1 MPSFNE
7 KEGKYFVRYV
17 TGLSHVKL
25 GLCFSPNNGTPAL
38 VNSNVIGNCSH
49 EALDKNKIFN
59 GVMEGIAEANQK
71 FKKSLQ
77 VSEIIYVENDTP
89 RYELYRYC
97 AYLLAKRV
105 IELSN

>member
-7 KEGKYFVRYV
+7 KEGKYFVSYV
-17 TGLSHVKL
+17 TGLSHIKL
-25 GLCFSPNNGTPAL
+25 GLCFSLNNSTPTL
-38 VNSNVIGNCSH
+38 VNSNVIGSCSH
-49 EALDKNKIFN
+49 EALDENKILN
-59 GVMEGIAEANQK
+59 AVMEGIGEANQK
-71 FKKSLQ
+71 FKKSLH

-105 IELSN
+105 IEHSN